1 MEIVFFIAAAVAV
14 AATAL
19 MLVQLNPVHALLYLI
34 VSLLALAVVFYTL
47 GAPFAAV
54 LEVIIYAGAI
64 MVLFIFIVM
73 LLNLGR
79 DAVRTEKQWLPRGA
93 WTGPAILAIVLAG
106 EFVYLIAQGAPAGA
120 VGVGEP
126 PAEIGPVAV
135 GVSLFSTYLL
145 GVELASMLLLGALVA
160 AFHLGWR
167 RREPV
172 QPPRLKALEVFGAGP
187 CAEEVWG
194 VGEQEPSPPVRGRQ

>member
-1 MEIVFFIAAAVAV
+1 MEIVFYIAGAVAV

-19 MLVQLNPVHALLYLI
+19 MLVQLNAVHALLYLI
-34 VSLLALAVVFYTL
+34 ISLLALAVVFYTL

-64 MVLFIFIVM
+64 MVLFIFIIM

-79 DAVRTEKQWLPRGA
+79 DAVRTEKQWLPRSA
-93 WTGPAILAIVLAG
+93 WFGPAILALVLAG
-106 EFVYLIAQGAPAGA
+106 EFVYLIDRGEGAG
-120 VGVGEP
+120 GV

-135 GVSLFSTYLL
+135 GISLFSTYLL

-160 AFHLGWR
+160 AYHLGWR

-172 QPPRLKALEVFGAGP
+172 QPAPPKAFEAVGPGP
-187 CAEEVWG
+187 CNEEVWG
-194 VGEQEPSPPVRGRQ
+194 VPEPEPEPPLPVRGHR

>member
-1 MEIVFFIAAAVAV
+1 MEILFYIAGAVAV

-19 MLVQLNPVHALLYLI
+19 MLVQLNAVHALLYLI

-47 GAPFAAV
+47 GV
-54 LEVIIYAGAI
+54 YAGAI
-64 MVLFIFIVM
+64 MVLFIFIIM

-79 DAVRTEKQWLPRGA
+79 DAVRTEKEWLSQGA
-93 WTGPAILAIVLAG
+93 WIGPAILALVLAG
-106 EFVYLIAQGAPAGA
+106 EFVYLIARGAGGG
-120 VGVGEP
+120 GV

-160 AFHLGWR
+160 AYHLGWR

-172 QPPRLKALEVFGAGP
+172 QPAPPEVLEAAVPGP

-194 VGEQEPSPPVRGRQ
+194 VPEPEPPIPVRGRR

>member
-1 MEIVFFIAAAVAV
+1 MEILFYIAGAVAV

-19 MLVQLNPVHALLYLI
+19 MLVQLNAVHALLYLI

-54 LEVIIYAGAI
+54 LEVIVYAGAI
-64 MVLFIFIVM
+64 MVLFIFIIM
-73 LLNLGR
+73 LLNLGP

-93 WTGPAILAIVLAG
+93 WIGPAILALLLAG
-106 EFVYLIAQGAPAGA
+106 EFVYLIAQGAPPSR
-120 VGVGEP
+120 VPE
-126 PAEIGPVAV
+126 EIGPVAV

-160 AFHLGWR
+160 AYHLGWR
-167 RREPV
+167 RREPAS
-172 QPPRLKALEVFGAGP
+172 PPPLKVLEAVEPGP

-194 VGEQEPSPPVRGRQ
+194 VGELEPSPPVRGPR

>member
-1 MEIVFFIAAAVAV
+1 MEILFYIAGAVAV

-19 MLVQLNPVHALLYLI
+19 MLVQLNAVHALLYLI

-64 MVLFIFIVM
+64 MVLFIFIIM

-93 WTGPAILAIVLAG
+93 WIGPAILALVLAG
-106 EFVYLIAQGAPAGA
+106 EFVYLIAQGASAGP
-120 VGVGEP
+120 V

-135 GVSLFSTYLL
+135 GISLFSTYLL

-160 AFHLGWR
+160 AYHLGWR

-172 QPPRLKALEVFGAGP
+172 QPPPLKVLEAAGPGP

-194 VGEQEPSPPVRGRQ
+194 VPEPEPPLPVRGRR

>member
-1 MEIVFFIAAAVAV
+1 MEILFYIAGAVAV

-19 MLVQLNPVHALLYLI
+19 MLVQLNAVHALLYLI

-54 LEVIIYAGAI
+54 LEVIVYAGAI
-64 MVLFIFIVM
+64 MVLFIFIIM

-93 WTGPAILAIVLAG
+93 WIGPLILAFVLAG
-106 EFVYLIAQGAPAGA
+106 EFVYLIDRGAGA
-120 VGVGEP
+120 SRVP
-126 PAEIGPVAV
+126 TEIGPVAV

-160 AFHLGWR
+160 AYHLGWR

-172 QPPRLKALEVFGAGP
+172 QPPREKVLEAVGP
-187 CAEEVWG
+187 VGSAEEVWG
-194 VGEQEPSPPVRGRQ
+194 MPEPEPAPPVRGRR

>member
-1 MEIVFFIAAAVAV
+1 MEILFYIAGAVAV

-19 MLVQLNPVHALLYLI
+19 MLVQLNTVHALLYLI

-54 LEVIIYAGAI
+54 LEVIVYAGAI
-64 MVLFIFIVM
+64 MVLFIFIIM

-93 WTGPAILAIVLAG
+93 WIGPAILAFVLAG
-106 EFVYLIAQGAPAGA
+106 EFVYLIAQGAPGGP
-120 VGVGEP
+120 VP
-126 PAEIGPVAV
+126 SEIGPVAV

-160 AFHLGWR
+160 AYHLGWR

-172 QPPRLKALEVFGAGP
+172 QAAPPRVFEVVGPGP

-194 VGEQEPSPPVRGRQ
+194 LGESEPSPPVRGLR